1 MSTRKGALLVMTNN
15 FTDNSIYKGALLILL
30 SELFLVFSGMVI
42 KQISG
47 ELPTE
52 IIVFI
57 RNLFGLMLLMPWLL
71 KNGTKAIRTNLLRFH
86 FMRAAVGVTAMSC
99 LYYSWGHLPLAQAAL
114 LKQTAPFF
122 MPLIALYWLGENIS
136 GRAKLAILVGFVG
149 VYIVLNPHE
158 GSLNFAVIIAVVGAM
173 LGALAKVTIRRMVGT
188 ESPQRI
194 VFYFAFFSAL
204 LSAIPALLVWQ
215 MPTTLQFSWL
225 LLLASTSTVAQLLLS
240 KGYSYAPAG
249 QLGPF
254 TYGSVAFAALFG
266 WWIWAESLG
275 WNTWVGMVLITLAGL
290 MAMLKK
296 RDSVRGG
303 KN

>member
-1 MSTRKGALLVMTNN
+1 MTNSN
-15 FTDNSIYKGALLILL
+15 HTDNAIYKGALLILL
-30 SELFLVFSGMVI
+30 AELFLVFSGMVI
-42 KQISG
+42 KQISS
-47 ELPTE
+47 ELSTE
-52 IIVFI
+52 MIVFM
-57 RNLFGLMLLMPWLL
+57 RNLFGLMLLMPWLIR
-71 KNGTKAIRTNLLRFH
+71 NGRKAVRTQLLRFH

-122 MPLIALYWLGENIS
+122 MPLIALYWLGESIS
-136 GRAKLAILVGFVG
+136 GRAKLAIFVGFIG
-149 VYIVLNPHE
+149 VYAVLNPHE
-158 GSLNFAVIIAVVGAM
+158 GSLNFAVIIAVIGAI

-194 VFYFAFFSAL
+194 VFYFAFFSAS

-215 MPTTLQFSWL
+215 TPTISQFGWL
-225 LLLASTSTVAQLLLS
+225 ILLASTSTVAQLSLS

-266 WWIWAESLG
+266 WWIWEESLG
-275 WNTWVGMVLITLAGL
+275 WNTWLGMVLITLAGL
-290 MAMLKK
+290 MAMLK
-296 RDSVRGG
+296 RPRTTGS
-303 KN
+303 

>member
-1 MSTRKGALLVMTNN
+1 MTNSTA
-15 FTDNSIYKGALLILL
+15 TDNAIYKGALLILL
-30 SELFLVFSGMVI
+30 AELFLVFSGMVI

-52 IIVFI
+52 IIVFM
-57 RNLFGLMLLMPWLL
+57 RNLFGLMLLIPWLL
-71 KNGTKAIRTNLLRFH
+71 RNGRKAIRTQLIRFH
-86 FMRAAVGVTAMSC
+86 IMRAAVGVTAMSC

-122 MPLIALYWLGENIS
+122 MPLIALYWLGESIS
-136 GRAKLAILVGFVG
+136 GRAKLAILVGFIG
-149 VYIVLNPHE
+149 VYFVLNPHE
-158 GSLNFAVIIAVVGAM
+158 GSLNVVVIIAVLGAM

-194 VFYFAFFSAL
+194 VFYFALFSAT

-215 MPTTLQFSWL
+215 TPTTIQLGWL
-225 LLLASTSTVAQLLLS
+225 ILLASTSTVAQLLLS

-254 TYGSVAFAALFG
+254 TYGSVVFAALFG
-266 WWIWAESLG
+266 WWIWEESLG
-275 WNTWVGMVLITLAGL
+275 WNTWLGMMLITLAGL

-296 RDSVRGG
+296 QPAKAK

>member
-1 MSTRKGALLVMTNN
+1 MTNN
-15 FTDNSIYKGALLILL
+15 FTDNAIYKGALLILL
-30 SELFLVFSGMVI
+30 SELFLVSSGMVI
-42 KQISG
+42 KQISD

-57 RNLFGLMLLMPWLL
+57 RNLFGLLLLMPWLL
-71 KNGTKAIRTNLLRFH
+71 KNGRKAIRTNLLRFH

-149 VYIVLNPHE
+149 VYVVLNPHE
-158 GSLNFAVIIAVVGAM
+158 GSLNFAVIIAVIGAM

-194 VFYFAFFSAL
+194 VFYFAFFSAT
-204 LSAIPALLVWQ
+204 LSALPALLVWQ
-215 MPTTLQFSWL
+215 MPTVIQLSWL
-225 LLLASTSTVAQLLLS
+225 MLLASTSTVAQLLLS

-266 WWIWAESLG
+266 WWIWQESLG
-275 WNTWVGMVLITLAGL
+275 WNTWVGIVLITLAGL

-296 RDSVRGG
+296 RESVGTV

>member
-1 MSTRKGALLVMTNN
+1 MLFFYMTNSIN
-15 FTDNSIYKGALLILL
+15 TESAIYKGAFLILL
-30 SELFLVFSGMVI
+30 AELFLVFSGMVI

-47 ELPTE
+47 ELSTE
-52 IIVFI
+52 MIVFM

-71 KNGTKAIRTNLLRFH
+71 RNGRKAIRTQLLRFH

-122 MPLIALYWLGENIS
+122 MPLIALYWLGESIS
-136 GRAKLAILVGFVG
+136 GRAKLAILVGFIG
-149 VYIVLNPHE
+149 VYAVLNPHE
-158 GSLNFAVIIAVVGAM
+158 GSLNFAVIIAVLGAM

-194 VFYFAFFSAL
+194 VFYFAFFSAT

-215 MPTTLQFSWL
+215 TPTIIQLGWL
-225 LLLASTSTVAQLLLS
+225 VLLASTSTVAQLSLS

-266 WWIWAESLG
+266 WWIWEESLG
-275 WNTWVGMVLITLAGL
+275 WNTWLGMLLIILAGL

-296 RDSVRGG
+296 QPSKVT
-303 KN
+303 

>member
-1 MSTRKGALLVMTNN
+1 MGALLVMTNN
-15 FTDNSIYKGALLILL
+15 FTDNAIYKGALLILL
-30 SELFLVFSGMVI
+30 SELFLVSSGMVI
-42 KQISG
+42 KQISD

-57 RNLFGLMLLMPWLL
+57 RNLFGLLLLMPWLL
-71 KNGTKAIRTNLLRFH
+71 KNGRKAIRTNLLRFH

-149 VYIVLNPHE
+149 VYVVLNPHE
-158 GSLNFAVIIAVVGAM
+158 GSLNFAVIIAVIGAM

-194 VFYFAFFSAL
+194 VFYFAFFSAT
-204 LSAIPALLVWQ
+204 LSALPALLVWQ
-215 MPTTLQFSWL
+215 MPTVIQLSWL
-225 LLLASTSTVAQLLLS
+225 MLLASTSTVAQLLLS

-266 WWIWAESLG
+266 WWIWQESLG
-275 WNTWVGMVLITLAGL
+275 WNTWVGIVLITLAGL

-296 RDSVRGG
+296 RESVGTV

>member
-1 MSTRKGALLVMTNN
+1 MTNSTA
-15 FTDNSIYKGALLILL
+15 TDNAIYKGALLILL
-30 SELFLVFSGMVI
+30 AELFLVFSGMVI

-52 IIVFI
+52 IIVFM
-57 RNLFGLMLLMPWLL
+57 RNLFGLMLLIPWLL
-71 KNGTKAIRTNLLRFH
+71 RNGSKAIRTQLLRFH
-86 FMRAAVGVTAMSC
+86 IMRAAVGVTAMSC
-99 LYYSWGHLPLAQAAL
+99 LFYSWGHLPLAQAAL

-122 MPLIALYWLGENIS
+122 MPLIALYWLGESIS
-136 GRAKLAILVGFVG
+136 GRAKLAILVGFIG
-149 VYIVLNPHE
+149 VYFVLNPHE
-158 GSLNFAVIIAVVGAM
+158 GSLNFVVIIAVLGAM

-194 VFYFAFFSAL
+194 VFYFAFFSAT

-215 MPTTLQFSWL
+215 TPTTIQYGWL
-225 LLLASTSTVAQLLLS
+225 ILLASTSTVAQLLLS

-254 TYGSVAFAALFG
+254 TYGSVVFAALFG
-266 WWIWAESLG
+266 WWIWEESLG
-275 WNTWVGMVLITLAGL
+275 WNTWLGMMLITLAGL

-296 RDSVRGG
+296 PPAKAI

>member
-1 MSTRKGALLVMTNN
+1 MTNSIA
-15 FTDNSIYKGALLILL
+15 TDNAIYKGALLILL
-30 SELFLVFSGMVI
+30 AELFLVFSGMVI
-42 KQISG
+42 KQFSG

-52 IIVFI
+52 IIVFM
-57 RNLFGLMLLMPWLL
+57 RNLFGLMLLIPWLL
-71 KNGTKAIRTNLLRFH
+71 RNGRKAIRTQLIRFH
-86 FMRAAVGVTAMSC
+86 IMRAAVGVTAMSC

-122 MPLIALYWLGENIS
+122 MPLIALYWLGESIS
-136 GRAKLAILVGFVG
+136 GRAKLAILVGFIG
-149 VYIVLNPHE
+149 VYFVLNPHE
-158 GSLNFAVIIAVVGAM
+158 GSLNFVVIIAVLGAM

-194 VFYFAFFSAL
+194 VFYFAFFSAT

-215 MPTTLQFSWL
+215 TPTTIQFGWL
-225 LLLASTSTVAQLLLS
+225 ILLASTSTVAQLLLS

-254 TYGSVAFAALFG
+254 TYGSVVFAALFG
-266 WWIWAESLG
+266 WWIWEESLG
-275 WNTWVGMVLITLAGL
+275 WNTWLGMMLITLAGL

-296 RDSVRGG
+296 QPA
-303 KN
+303 KAKKKLI

>member
-1 MSTRKGALLVMTNN
+1 MGALLVMTNN
-15 FTDNSIYKGALLILL
+15 FTDNAIYKGALLILL
-30 SELFLVFSGMVI
+30 SELFLVSSGMVI
-42 KQISG
+42 KQISD

-57 RNLFGLMLLMPWLL
+57 RNLFGLLLLMPWLL
-71 KNGTKAIRTNLLRFH
+71 KNGRKAIRTNLLRFH

-149 VYIVLNPHE
+149 VYVVLNPHE
-158 GSLNFAVIIAVVGAM
+158 GSLNFAVIIAVIGAM

-194 VFYFAFFSAL
+194 VFYFAFFSAT
-204 LSAIPALLVWQ
+204 LSALPALLVWQ
-215 MPTTLQFSWL
+215 MPTVIQLSWL
-225 LLLASTSTVAQLLLS
+225 MLLASTSTVAQLLLS

-266 WWIWAESLG
+266 WWIWQENLG
-275 WNTWVGMVLITLAGL
+275 WNTWVGIVLITLAGL

-296 RDSVRGG
+296 RESVGTV